1 MRRDQQ
7 GMTLIGMLFVL
18 ALAGVILY
26 AGMRL
31 APLYLNYMKVARSLN
46 ATAEEAKG
54 ENPDPA
60 NIRHLLSRHWQIES
74 IDTVDEKDVEVT
86 KDEDG
91 VEELHIA
98 YDDSAP
104 YIANVSLM
112 VHFDKTVKVQ

>member
-1 MRRDQQ
+1 
-7 GMTLIGMLFVL
+7 
-18 ALAGVILY
+18 
-26 AGMRL
+26 
-31 APLYLNYMKVARSLN
+31 
-46 ATAEEAKG
+46 
-54 ENPDPA
+54 
-60 NIRHLLSRHWQIES
+60 LLSRHWQIES

-91 VEELHIA
+91 VALHIA

>member
-1 MRRDQQ
+1 
-7 GMTLIGMLFVL
+7 MTLIGILLVL
-18 ALAGVILY
+18 GLVGVILY
-26 AGMRL
+26 AGVRL

-60 NIRHLLSRHWQIES
+60 NIHHLLARHWQIES

-91 VEELHIA
+91 VALHIA

-104 YIANVSLM
+104 YIANVSLT

>member
-1 MRRDQQ
+1 MRRHQQ
-7 GMTLIGMLFVL
+7 GMTLIGILLVL
-18 ALAGVILY
+18 GLVGVILY
-26 AGMRL
+26 AGIRL

-60 NIRHLLSRHWQIES
+60 NIRHLLSRHWQIEA

-91 VEELHIA
+91 VALHIA